1 MPCASLYFITSEI
14 LQATTDDICLW
25 SDCYLIN
32 THTDTHT
39 FTSTHRHMD
48 TQLLARTHSSLIA
61 SFIFSPDPPPHP
73 RPDHEHVSAV
83 TYCCC
88 LLSIHVEAVIRK
100 SDQLLLFT
108 EVRLNGVVTLCWV
121 QIKTAGQQYKHLQCH
136 NVNNLRLL
144 MGVND
149 LSSSMSNTQ
158 PEPYLIFFFFFL
170 AYIVHIV

>member
-61 SFIFSPDPPPHP
+61 SFIFSPDPPQPP
-73 RPDHEHVSAV
+73 RLDHEHVSAV

-158 PEPYLIFFFFFL
+158 PEPYLIFFFFFWHIL
-170 AYIVHIV
+170 YI